1 MLNKTKICHHCG
13 FKPPTIYRYRLG
25 DADVSTLLKIWHT
38 VIEQGENVVDVRNI
52 NLTYTERSRTTQTR
66 FHALIAK
73 ARDSRGKHIPAH
85 WLITERG
92 GKFLR
97 GESAVPKY
105 VWVQD
110 NKVIPR
116 ENVYNRTENEN
127 DLKFL
132 KETVAR
138 DEYKIL
144 DNFGSSFEI
153 REDRLIKIKQL
164 QPSFAI

>member
-1 MLNKTKICHHCG
+1 MRACPHCG
-13 FKPPTIYRYRLG
+13 FKPPAIYRYKLG
-25 DADVSTLLKIWHT
+25 DADVSTLLKIWHG
-38 VIEQGENVVDVRNI
+38 VIEQGKNVVDVRNI
-52 NLTYTERSRTTQTR
+52 DLSYTERSRTTQTR
-66 FHALIAK
+66 FHGLIAK

-85 WLITERG
+85 WLITQRG

-116 ENVYNRTENEN
+116 EKVFIKTKNEN

-132 KETVAR
+132 KKTVAR
-138 DEYKIL
+138 NNYKIL
-144 DNFGSSFEI
+144 ENFGSDYEI
-153 REDRLIKIKQL
+153 KEDKLIEIKQL